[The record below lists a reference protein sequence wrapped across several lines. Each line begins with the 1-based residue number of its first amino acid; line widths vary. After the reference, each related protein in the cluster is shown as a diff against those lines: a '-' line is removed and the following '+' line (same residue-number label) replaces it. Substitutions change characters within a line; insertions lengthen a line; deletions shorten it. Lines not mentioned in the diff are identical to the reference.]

1 MCERIA
7 KKDLHIRIDPE
18 VYEKLRQIIFYEQRT
33 YSEVVNRLLIK
44 YIEEKA
50 DNEPDLVIPKIL

>member
-1 MCERIA
+1 MSERIN

-18 VYEKLRQIIFYEQRT
+18 VYEKLRQITFYEQRT
-33 YSEVVNRLLIK
+33 YSELVNRLLIE

-50 DNEPDLVIPKIL
+50 TDEPDFAIPRVL